1 MKPKDHI
8 HNHDPKHPENLKAFN
23 ATYEFIDK
31 MARKITEIEITAFDI
46 TDEQTK
52 LELERINAIHLSDE
66 IINLVNYVIEHYRK
80 PRV

>member
-8 HNHDPKHPENLKAFN
+8 HNHNPNHPENLKVFN

-31 MARKITEIEITAFDI
+31 MARKITDIETTAFDI

-52 LELERINAIHLSDE
+52 LELERINAIHISDE
-66 IINLVNYVIEHYRK
+66 IINLVNYAIEHYRK
-80 PRV
+80 PRL

>member
-8 HNHDPKHPENLKAFN
+8 HNHNPNHPENLKVFN

-31 MARKITEIEITAFDI
+31 MARKITDIETTAFDI

-52 LELERINAIHLSDE
+52 LELERINAIHISDE
-66 IINLVNYVIEHYRK
+66 IINLVNYAIEHYRK
-80 PRV
+80 PRP

>member
-8 HNHDPKHPENLKAFN
+8 HNHDPKHPENLKVFN

-31 MARKITEIEITAFDI
+31 MARKITDIEVVAFDI